1 MIVPQDELI
10 ERSLRPG
17 AVYAVVGASRHPVKA
32 GYRVY
37 AYLRR
42 RNVRAY
48 AVNPLAE
55 RVMEEAAYPDLKAL
69 PQRPDVVVIVVQPH
83 VALGIVEQ
91 AHRQCVPNI
100 WLQPGAESAE
110 ILRYAADHGF
120 SVVHHACIMTEHFRR
135 WGSKAHVRYGQ
146 A

>member
-17 AVYAVVGASRHPVKA
+17 AVYAVVGASRHQVKA

-48 AVNPLAE
+48 AVNPFAE
-55 RVMEEAAYPDLKAL
+55 QVMGETAYPDLKAL
-69 PQRPDVVVIVVQPH
+69 PQRPDVAIIVVQPG
-83 VALGIVEQ
+83 VALGVVEQ

-100 WLQPGAESAE
+100 WLQPGAESSE
-110 ILRYAADHGF
+110 VLKFAADRGF
-120 SVVHHACIMTEHFRR
+120 SVIHHACVMTEHFRR
-135 WGSKAHVRYGQ
+135 WGSKAHVKYGQ

>member
-1 MIVPQDELI
+1 MIVPVDELI

-48 AVNPLAE
+48 AVNPFAE
-55 RVMEEAAYPDLKAL
+55 SVMGEQAYPDLKAL
-69 PQRPDVVVIVVQPH
+69 PQRPDVVVVVVQPQ
-83 VALGIVEQ
+83 VGLGVVQQ

-100 WLQPGAESAE
+100 WLQPGAESPE
-110 ILRYAADHGF
+110 ILAYAAENSF

-135 WGSKAHVRYGQ
+135 WGSKAHVRY